1 MGASGEQI
9 EKYLNVF
16 SIVQFT
22 KIFSSYDKKM
32 HFTRG
37 QLTQVFQL
45 PCTYI

>member
-16 SIVQFT
+16 TIVQFT

-32 HFTRG
+32 DFTRE
-37 QLTQVFQL
+37 QLTQVFHL
-45 PCTYI
+45 PCMYV